1 MTGEHERELIMLTTC
16 KACAAVNVLD
26 VERAATGKARCM
38 ICRKR
43 LGLPDEEGGP
53 QSRSSF
59 PVSANL
65 EAAVV
70 DPSRGISED
79 MESELTPLMPL
90 HKVKELLEGTVPGAA
105 IMWNDVTKTDP
116 IRVDIEVAK
125 TQSFDIDVTGE
136 VDPRDIIDTENL
148 NAEKSLFVD
157 SAKVEEV
164 APLELLEEDQ
174 ETTPEVAQDFK
185 EETAPFDL
193 SRPSEKSR
201 ISENLPM
208 VFDCQDPS
216 LVSTVPS
223 IPAAKRHKLSLL
235 AASIVIFALGT
246 TDLLSTRAN
255 EKRLAAASSQQP
267 TSNWVLV
274 QPAAAP
280 AAPPPQAIAEAPET
294 NSISVES
301 LPVDIA
307 NPQPTHATH
316 RRAQPR
322 ATEGEKL
329 TQAGDVAMKKND
341 LTSARA
347 AYALALA
354 SNPTYF
360 PARLGAAD
368 VAWAAGDHAKARE
381 AYRAISESFPS
392 DMLPARVFE
401 REVASR

>member
-1 MTGEHERELIMLTTC
+1 M
-16 KACAAVNVLD
+16 LD
-26 VERAATGKARCM
+26 VERAALGKARCM

-43 LGLPDEEGGP
+43 LALPDDEP

-59 PVSANL
+59 PASANL
-65 EAAVV
+65 QAATV
-70 DPSRGISED
+70 DPSRGISEE
-79 MESELTPLMPL
+79 METQLTPLLPL
-90 HKVKELLEGTVPGAA
+90 QKVKELMDGTIPGAPLA
-105 IMWNDVTKTDP
+105 WNDVTRREP
-116 IRVDIEVAK
+116 LRIEIGMSAPREFEV
-125 TQSFDIDVTGE
+125 DVTGE
-136 VDPRDIIDTENL
+136 IDPRDIIDTQDL
-148 NAEKSLFVD
+148 NAEKSLFAD
-157 SAKVEEV
+157 STHTVRADEIE
-164 APLELLEEDQ
+164 PLERHDE
-174 ETTPEVAQDFK
+174 AAFA

-193 SRPSEKSR
+193 TRPSEKSR

-208 VFDCQDPS
+208 VFDCPDPG

-223 IPAAKRHKLSLL
+223 IPAAKRPKLSLV

-246 TDLLSTRAN
+246 TDLLSTRAH
-255 EKRLAAASSQQP
+255 EKRMAAAASTP

-280 AAPPPQAIAEAPET
+280 PAPPQRIAAAFES
-294 NSISVES
+294 NSIPVEN
-301 LPVDIA
+301 LPATVVDK
-307 NPQPTHATH
+307 QATQSPH
-316 RRAQPR
+316 HRAQSK
-322 ATEGEKL
+322 ATVGETL
-329 TQAGDVAMKKND
+329 TRAGDLALKKND

-347 AYALALA
+347 SYALALA

-368 VAWAAGDHAKARE
+368 VAWAAGDRAKASE